1 MVSFKVGNK
10 LRVSIHITC
19 FQPCSR
25 CPSQYKKKQEKKVQI
40 GKKEEKL
47 SLCIEDKFF
56 VEYPKE
62 FAHTHNTHTTKI

>member
-1 MVSFKVGNK
+1 MS
-10 LRVSIHITC
+10 
-19 FQPCSR
+19 QPV
-25 CPSQYKKKQEKKVQI
+25 QEKQEKKVQI

-62 FAHTHNTHTTKI
+62 FAHTLVHTHTTHTHTTKI